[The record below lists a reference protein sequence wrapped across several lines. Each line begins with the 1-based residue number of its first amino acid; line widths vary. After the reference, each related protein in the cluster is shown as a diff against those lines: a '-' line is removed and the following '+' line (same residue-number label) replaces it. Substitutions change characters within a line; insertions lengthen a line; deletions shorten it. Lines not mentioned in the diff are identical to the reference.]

1 MEDHMTLP
9 CMSQDDHCRM
19 AKPCKYKQGILFG
32 QRDAAWVEQSGKCV
46 ELLRRAEG
54 WKDVDG
60 ETCDD

>member
-1 MEDHMTLP
+1 
-9 CMSQDDHCRM
+9 M